1 MKHTLIPLINA
12 IGCAI
17 LLGIVALQLTQSE
30 KRREAYRTLQ
40 VQAHAMAEERDE
52 AVKRAESLA
61 QDLAELKQSL
71 METQKAADEAA
82 RLSKIQGEELTAATT
97 ARDQASAER
106 DALRQ
111 QVVQWEAA
119 IKERDQAITERNEAL
134 VALRKKL
141 DEAIAQLK
149 KAGAQ

>member
-1 MKHTLIPLINA
+1 MKQPLIPLINA

-17 LLGIVALQLTQSE
+17 LLGIVALQWTQSE

-40 VQAHAMAEERDE
+40 VQAHALGEERDE

-61 QDLAELKQSL
+61 QDLAELKQAL
-71 METQKAADEAA
+71 METQKSADEAA
-82 RLSKIQGEELTAATT
+82 RLSKVQGEELTVATA

-111 QVVQWEAA
+111 QIVQWEAA
-119 IKERDQAITERNEAL
+119 IKERDQAIAERNEAL